1 MLKVISVICII
12 LLLAMIFVAIESVIE
27 CSKIKIT
34 KYTLKSSHVN
44 DKLKFVMMADL
55 HNCNR
60 RDDNKKMLDAIRN
73 EAPDVIILA
82 GDMIVSHSDQ
92 GEENKKTAEF
102 IEKLSGIAPV
112 YYGVG
117 NHEKRAIISEKKLVS
132 LWKEYVSVLNNNENI
147 HLLQNQ
153 KERIVLNDT
162 PVSISGLDLHIDYYK
177 RFVEKKLTRE
187 DVVSLVGECD
197 KDSFNILIAH
207 NPDYFNVYAE
217 YGAQLICSGHNHG
230 GLMRLPIFG
239 GVISP
244 RLRLFPKYDYGI
256 YTKNHSNM
264 VLTGGLGAHSM
275 KIRVNNIPEVVVLDI
290 AKE

>member
-1 MLKVISVICII
+1 MLKVISFICII

-44 DKLKFVMMADL
+44 DKLKLVMMADL

-92 GEENKKTAEF
+92 GEDNKKTAGF
-102 IEKLSGIAPV
+102 IEKLSSIAPV

-132 LWKEYVSVLNNNENI
+132 LWKEYISVLNNNENI
-147 HLLQNQ
+147 HLLQNK

-187 DVVSLVGECD
+187 DVVSFVTRET
-197 KDSFNILIAH
+197 F
-207 NPDYFNVYAE
+207 V
-217 YGAQLICSGHNHG
+217 
-230 GLMRLPIFG
+230 
-239 GVISP
+239 
-244 RLRLFPKYDYGI
+244 
-256 YTKNHSNM
+256 
-264 VLTGGLGAHSM
+264 
-275 KIRVNNIPEVVVLDI
+275 
-290 AKE
+290 